1 MLEQVT
7 EAIVLD
13 KEFIGDAHARVHLLT
28 KSMGRITAKATSAR
42 KITSKLN
49 AHLEPLTVS
58 TVRLVQKNHLPQ
70 VIDALR
76 KDTLPFD
83 ALPAMKIAKELA
95 AEYEP
100 DAALYAALR
109 TPHLGKQPIRRL
121 LSLLGYDPQFAECVD
136 CGKPPTHF
144 SISILAFVC
153 GQCCTRGGDCV
164 MLD

>member
-13 KEFIGDAHARVHLLT
+13 KEFIGDAHVRVHLLT

-49 AHLEPLTVS
+49 AHLEPLNIS
-58 TVRLVQKNHLPQ
+58 IVRLVQKNHLPQ
-70 VIDALR
+70 VVDALR
-76 KDTLPFD
+76 KDKLSFD
-83 ALPAMKIAKELA
+83 ALPAMKIVKELA

-100 DAALYAALR
+100 DAALYAALSAIAQGKK
-109 TPHLGKQPIRRL
+109 TPRRL
-121 LSLLGYDPQFAECVD
+121 LSLLGYDPQFAECAG

-144 SISILAFVC
+144 SFSTFSFVC
-153 GQCCTRGGDCV
+153 RQCFTRVEDCV
-164 MLD
+164 ML

>member
-13 KEFIGDAHARVHLLT
+13 KEYIGDAHARVHLLT

-49 AHLEPLTVS
+49 AHLEPLNIS

-76 KDTLPFD
+76 RDTLSFD
-83 ALPAMKIAKELA
+83 ALPAMKIVKELA

-100 DAALYAALR
+100 DAALYAALCV
-109 TPHLGKQPIRRL
+109 PHAGTQQVRRL
-121 LSLLGYDPQFAECVD
+121 LSLVGYDPQFAECVG

-144 SISILAFVC
+144 SLSALSFVC
-153 GQCCTRGGDCV
+153 ERCFTRGGDCV

>member
-13 KEFIGDAHARVHLLT
+13 KEFIGDLHARVHLLT

-58 TVRLVQKNHLPQ
+58 TIRLVQKNHLPQ

-76 KDTLPFD
+76 KDTLPFE
-83 ALPAMKIAKELA
+83 ALPAIKIVKELA
-95 AEYEP
+95 TEYEP
-100 DAALYAALR
+100 DPALYAALR
-109 TPHLGKQPIRRL
+109 APHTGKKQVYGL
-121 LSLLGYDPQFAECVD
+121 LSLLGYDPQFAECLG

-144 SISILAFVC
+144 SLSALSFVC
-153 GQCCTRGGDCV
+153 GQCFTRSGDCV